1 MSSLHVTCNFSFDSR
16 LRSRPTF
23 CSAASLAN
31 LCKRCE
37 LHSPIAASMVAQP
50 CASAA
55 MAAPGSKME
64 THIKCLMKPS
74 YALYRYC
81 WPNTHDCLR
90 QKIVLHAYALVNSV
104 MYHMSRLLI
113 HAIAAGCSYL
123 YALRGYVTCDCT
135 VAIAPRT
142 VKTIT
147 KTLDTTRL

>member
-1 MSSLHVTCNFSFDSR
+1 MLLVKH
-16 LRSRPTF
+16 
-23 CSAASLAN
+23 LATVYGKRETK
-31 LCKRCE
+31 LC
-37 LHSPIAASMVAQP
+37 I
-50 CASAA
+50 
-55 MAAPGSKME
+55 
-64 THIKCLMKPS
+64 I
-74 YALYRYC
+74 YRYC